1 MNISNSRANNL
12 AKNFQISHSTFLF
25 HILLVVSFCFLIAL
39 VLHNFDSYPPCMS
52 FDAPGHIEY
61 LELLKTNFRVPLANE
76 GWELYQPPLYYAL
89 HFWLPNLKLVQF
101 AGVIWWIT
109 ISAVA
114 MATFRLLFKDHFVAA
129 SGALFVAS
137 LPVVLYLT
145 PAIGNEF
152 FSTVL
157 ISVGFFLYTRFT
169 KKPTNTRMIALGIVL
184 GLALLAKA
192 TALVLVAAIVAD
204 VLLQKLLK
212 NSTLTLKHL
221 IAIVCITIGISGW
234 FYARNVFV
242 FGNPFQSSI
251 DFPQFHI
258 VQEPGYRDLNF
269 FIDLSGFWNMD
280 LFRAHWYSLIPG
292 TYFSFFYDGHNA
304 IIPVQAYS
312 LAGIL
317 LVLASLPFVTLIGLG
332 LARSLKN
339 LRMQEARIFSIYLV
353 LLLTAYI
360 AYNVKLPFYSTVKG
374 AFVAS
379 LALPLGY
386 FLVSSLRRLPTK
398 FQRLFVLYQ
407 LGYVVLVVKNFWIL
421 PHWF

>member
-1 MNISNSRANNL
+1 MLHRITL
-12 AKNFQISHSTFLF
+12 G
-25 HILLVVSFCFLIAL
+25 IAL
-39 VLHNFDSYPPCMS
+39 CAWIVLLILQVHNSTHYPTSKS

-89 HFWLPNLKLVQF
+89 HYWLPNLKLVQF
-101 AGVIWWIT
+101 AGVIWWI
-109 ISAVA
+109 SLSLAA
-114 MATFRLLFKDHFVAA
+114 LATFTLVFKDKLATA

-137 LPVVLYLT
+137 LPLVVYLT

-157 ISVGFFLYTRFT
+157 ISVGFYLYMRYR
-169 KKPTNTRMIALGIVL
+169 KKQTNARLMTLGIVL

-204 VLLQKLLK
+204 VLIQKLLK

-221 IAIVCITIGISGW
+221 TAIVCIAIGISGW

-339 LRMQEARIFSIYLV
+339 LRMQEARIFSIYLA

-386 FLVSSLRRLPTK
+386 FLVSSLRRLPIK

-407 LGYVVLVVKNFWIL
+407 LGYVALLVKNFWIL
-421 PHWF
+421 PHWFR